1 MADFEPGQTV
11 GISCGVFPGA
21 FSHEALVVL
30 DTKHGKVSGFVNRK
44 ELVELGGDR
53 ELLRAKVVEVT
64 EDTLTVWL
72 RGSFF
77 TTTGAAFLSSDW
89 ARSNVRT
96 IPAHA

>member
-1 MADFEPGQTV
+1 MAAFEPGQTI
-11 GISCGVFPGA
+11 GIPCKMFPGA

-30 DTKHGKVSGFVNRK
+30 DTKRGKVSGFVNRK

-53 ELLRAKVVEVT
+53 ELLRAKVVDVT

-77 TTTGAAFLSSDW
+77 TTTGAAFLSPDW

-96 IPAHA
+96 ISEYA